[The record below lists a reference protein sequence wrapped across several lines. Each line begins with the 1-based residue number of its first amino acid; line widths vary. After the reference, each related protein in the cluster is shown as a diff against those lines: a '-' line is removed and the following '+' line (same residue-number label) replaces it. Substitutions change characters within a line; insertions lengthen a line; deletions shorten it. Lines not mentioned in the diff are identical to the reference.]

1 MIESTASIQDYLK
14 VIYSLTAAEGVASTT
29 AMAGQL
35 GVAPA
40 SVTGMIQKLAA
51 SQPPLVIYKKHQGVT
66 LTTDGERTALEVIRH
81 HRLLETYL
89 VIALGYSW
97 DNVHDEACRLEHVIS
112 EEFEARIAA
121 VLGNPSRDPH
131 GDPIPTVDL
140 SMPASADQPLSSLR
154 PDQAAVVRR
163 VTALPALLR
172 HVEGLGLVPG
182 VHLIVRAW
190 SEFDHNL
197 TIEAQN
203 QAPVVLGFAVTSQI
217 FVEVL

>member
-29 AMAGQL
+29 ALAGQL

-51 SQPPLVIYKKHQGVT
+51 SQPPLVIYKKHQGAT

-140 SMPASADQPLSSLR
+140 NMPASADQPLSSLR
-154 PDQAAVVRR
+154 PAQTAVVRR

-172 HVEGLGLVPG
+172 HVESLGLVPG
-182 VHLIVRAW
+182 AHLTVRNW

>member
-66 LTTDGERTALEVIRH
+66 LTADGERTALEVIRH

-112 EEFEARIAA
+112 EEFETRIAA

-140 SMPASADQPLSSLR
+140 SMPPSADQPLSSLR
-154 PDQAAVVRR
+154 PDQSAVVRR

-182 VHLIVRAW
+182 AHLIVRAW

-197 TIEAQN
+197 TIEAKN